1 MEGSF
6 RIGRLFGIPVLIHFT
21 FLLIIPLFAWIIGSD
36 ISFTVTMVSDVF
48 RVSIDD
54 TLIASG
60 FMPYILGVVVALGL
74 FAGVFVHELSHSLIA
89 MRAGI
94 HIESITL
101 LFFGGVAS
109 IDDREP
115 DPKVELVMALA
126 GPVTSLV
133 IGLLSAVF
141 VYLITFFVASGPTA
155 GLLMYIFGYLAILN
169 ILLFAF
175 NLLPAFPMDGG
186 RVLRAFLAGKMP
198 LHKATSIASTIG
210 KAFAV
215 LFGLLGLLVF
225 SPILILIA
233 FFIYIGANQES
244 AVTRFNFLLKDV
256 TAGQI
261 MSLPVVT
268 VPPTMPLTDV
278 LSLMYQTKHLG
289 FPVTDHGVLMGII
302 TLTDLARTPVL
313 DRDALQVR
321 DVMSGNV
328 ITLPPEAPVMD
339 ALRIMT
345 KYDIGRIPVIGDGE
359 IVGIVTKSDI
369 FTVIELREL

>member
-36 ISFTVTMVSDVF
+36 ISFTVNMVSDVF

-54 TLIASG
+54 TIIASG

-89 MRAGI
+89 KRAGI

-109 IDDREP
+109 IDDKEP
-115 DPKVELVMALA
+115 DPKIELVMALA
-126 GPVTSLV
+126 GPLTSLA
-133 IGLLSAVF
+133 IGLMSAGI
-141 VYLITFFVASGPTA
+141 VYLIAFSVSYEPTA
-155 GLLMYIFGYLAILN
+155 GLLIYFFGYLAILN

-210 KAFAV
+210 KGFAI

-256 TAGQI
+256 TVGQI
-261 MSLPVVT
+261 MSRPVVT

-289 FPVTDHGVLMGII
+289 FPVTDRGVLIGII

-345 KYDIGRIPVIGDGE
+345 KYDIGRIPVIDGE
-359 IVGIVTKSDI
+359 IIGIVTKSDI